1 MSEISEKFTIVRVGM
16 LDVNCYIVPTP
27 ETRRLYVIDPG
38 SEADKIIEKSKEFDY
53 DEAFILL
60 THGHVDHI
68 SAAGET
74 MKKLEAKALYIHKDD
89 IGLYKSPNNH
99 LMPFVPAAKNLP
111 EATPTDNLDDEDI
124 EVIHTPGHT
133 PGGVCYLFKKFPALF
148 SGDTIFNSSIGRSD
162 LPGGDGKTL
171 LESIHEMIMSLP
183 ENLQIFPGHGPSTTV
198 GAEKTGN
205 PFL

>member
-1 MSEISEKFTIVRVGM
+1 M
-16 LDVNCYIVPTP
+16 P
-27 ETRRLYVIDPG
+27 ESRRLYVIDPG
-38 SEADKIIEKSKEFDY
+38 SEADKIIEKAKGFDY

-74 MKKLEAKALYIHKDD
+74 MKGLGAKALYIHRDD
-89 IGLYKSPNNH
+89 IGLYQSPDNH

-111 EATPTDNLDDEDI
+111 EPTATEALEDENI
-124 EVIHTPGHT
+124 EIIHTPGHT
-133 PGGVCYLFKKFPALF
+133 KGGVCYLFKNFPALF

-162 LPGGDGKTL
+162 LPGGNGETL
-171 LESIHEMIMSLP
+171 LKSIHEKILP
-183 ENLQIFPGHGPSTTV
+183 LPDDLQIFPGHGPSTSI
-198 GAEKTGN
+198 GDEKRGN